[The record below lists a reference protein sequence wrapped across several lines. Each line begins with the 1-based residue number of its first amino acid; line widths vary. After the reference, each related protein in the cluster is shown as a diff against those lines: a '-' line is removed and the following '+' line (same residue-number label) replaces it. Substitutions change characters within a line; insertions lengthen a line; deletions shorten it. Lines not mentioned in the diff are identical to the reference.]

1 MRRSA
6 NCSPYAAASLGSG
19 HEPRLIIIL
28 PKKLRHNQPT
38 LTATEVAEFMFCAK
52 AWQLK
57 REGHEPDSPQLEAG
71 IAFHRQH
78 GKQLTFASKL
88 QRAGWV
94 LVGLAL
100 LLLVL
105 LLWNLR

>member
-6 NCSPYAAASLGSG
+6 SCSQYAAASLGSD

-28 PKKLRHNQPT
+28 PKLRHNQPT
-38 LTATEVAEFMFCAK
+38 ITATEVAEFMFCAK

-57 REGHEPDSPQLEAG
+57 RDGNEPDSPHLEPG

-94 LVGLAL
+94 LAGLAL
-100 LLLVL
+100 LLFML

>member
-1 MRRSA
+1 
-6 NCSPYAAASLGSG
+6 
-19 HEPRLIIIL
+19 
-28 PKKLRHNQPT
+28 
-38 LTATEVAEFMFCAK
+38 MFCAK

-57 REGHEPDSPQLEAG
+57 REGNEPDSSHLEPG

-78 GKQLTFASKL
+78 GKQLTFAQKL
-88 QRAGWV
+88 QRVGWV
-94 LVGLAL
+94 LVGLAV

>member
-1 MRRSA
+1 
-6 NCSPYAAASLGSG
+6 
-19 HEPRLIIIL
+19 
-28 PKKLRHNQPT
+28 
-38 LTATEVAEFMFCAK
+38 MFCAK

-57 REGHEPDSPQLEAG
+57 REGHEPDSPHLEPG

-78 GKQLTFASKL
+78 GKQLMFAQKL
-88 QRAGWV
+88 RRMGWV
-94 LVGLAL
+94 LVGVAV